1 MLAGTPF
8 IVPAQA
14 PAQNQ
19 SSGITRVAAAASPV
33 ETLTQTLKRKVVEEA
48 VGTLLNNQLPLKLDA
63 STLHSTVAELPGAP
77 FQPLPLKLTAQAM
90 NEPLPPGDYVM
101 RALAFCTEYS
111 VHRPGNGVP
120 YQTGPIQGKCA
131 DAIATLLWRGTIE
144 KRRKPR
150 ELQTVSWAIQSGVTY
165 AQMPKTYQAV
175 IDDVIPEFRSQLSG
189 DFVQSLEDL
198 YVARA
203 KDAGLPPLD
212 KFLTSLGKPG
222 ELVLSAHQQ
231 RKALLRQNTN
241 DQLRDQMLFVGQET
255 KVAPEKANLGP
266 WMERIPGVAYVRYR
280 IVGGNLKSNNE
291 VHVRI
296 LPRAAE
302 RVGAINS
309 PHSHFAAYRPTSARE
324 VAAVAPP
331 KTSAT
336 AGLSPLDLLRGTMAY
351 SISRATQAL
360 SIVPEPAP
368 DDKHPSPV
376 VGTVSEL
383 KGSATITHEGSTT
396 PLTDADEI
404 QIGDTLTTGPNS
416 RFQITFADGTTFTL
430 AEKTTIVVDKYFYS
444 PAQPEAGTS
453 AYSWLQ
459 GQFVYVSGLLG
470 KEDPAATPT
479 WVNTEYGDIGIRG
492 TEFSGQ
498 LRGRIGTAEIQLI
511 SGSLALKPRR
521 SSRTT
526 VVTGPIIAF
535 MNATTVRTAPLTREH
550 YDATRKRLLLME
562 SAPPEIRR

>member
-1 MLAGTPF
+1 MLVLAGAHF
-8 IVPAQA
+8 IVPALA

-19 SSGITRVAAAASPV
+19 PSGITRVAAAASPV

-63 STLHSTVAELPGAP
+63 STLHSTVAVLPGAP
-77 FQPLPLKLTAQAM
+77 FQPLPLKLTAEAM

-120 YQTGPIQGKCA
+120 YQTGPIQGRCA

-165 AQMPKTYQAV
+165 AQMPKTYQTV
-175 IDDVIPEFRSQLSG
+175 IDDVIPEFRSHLSG

-212 KFLTSLGKPG
+212 KFLTSLGKHG
-222 ELVLSAHQQ
+222 ELVLSAHLQ

-255 KVAPEKANLGP
+255 RVAPVKADLGP

-296 LPRAAE
+296 LPRPAE
-302 RVGAINS
+302 RVVVINS
-309 PHSHFAAYRPTSARE
+309 PHAHFAAYRPTSARE

-331 KTSAT
+331 KTPAT
-336 AGLSPLDLLRGTMAY
+336 AGLSPRDLLRGTMAY

-360 SIVPEPAP
+360 SIVPVPAP
-368 DDKHPSPV
+368 DGKSPTDI
-376 VGTVSEL
+376 VGAVSEL
-383 KGSATITHEGSTT
+383 EGSATITQNGSTT
-396 PLTDADEI
+396 PLTSDDEI
-404 QIGDTLTTGPNS
+404 HLGDTLTTGPKS
-416 RFQITFADGTTFTL
+416 RLVITFADGTSFTL
-430 AEKTTIVVDKYFYS
+430 APNTQIAVNNIYNPEAPDTESSALSWVSGAFSYVGGLGKPAEGTTIVSDYGS
-444 PAQPEAGTS
+444 LGT
-453 AYSWLQ
+453 
-459 GQFVYVSGLLG
+459 
-470 KEDPAATPT
+470 
-479 WVNTEYGDIGIRG
+479 RG
-492 TEFSGQ
+492 TEFTGQ
-498 LRGRIGTAEIQLI
+498 IHVRARTSEIQLI
-511 SGSLALKPRR
+511 SGALALKPKH
-521 SSRTT
+521 SSRTVLIT
-526 VVTGPIIAF
+526 APVIAY
-535 MNATTVRTAPLTREH
+535 MSATTVRTAPLTREH
-550 YDATRKRLLLME
+550 YNATRTRLLLN
-562 SAPPEIRR
+562 SVPPEIR